1 MHNNIN
7 ESLLKFASN
16 KKNESIESAH
26 YISTTKLYWKRFFSK
41 KSNIF
46 ALAFFSIVL
55 LIFLIMLAFV
65 KYSPTKPLSNIA
77 FVRNLPIA
85 ANSIV
90 IRSFEKGKELDFIR
104 EIANLENLDSSQ
116 IFQIFYDSAL
126 DSGGELTVTS
136 DIVFLQYNPYDFLKA
151 LSKYTDLKLNISP
164 LILGSNANGIDIYSR
179 TLISMLYTFSVILIA
194 IFINLFIGFSLGALY
209 SLNSN
214 KWYAKLIDSV
224 ANILN
229 AIPEVIWI
237 FVFSIFI
244 GTNWWQILITLI
256 LCSWTQ
262 FYEISK
268 HEINEFKSEEFILA
282 SESIGLNKTQIVYR
296 HLFKLVLPSL
306 IILIGS
312 RLSTLILCLS
322 SLAFLEFL
330 SETNNLNIGT
340 IFKEALSSLTIN
352 PFYIVTTT
360 ILIIGFCA
368 SLKLFYN
375 ALSATYNP
383 QI

>member
-7 ESLLKFASN
+7 ESLLKFAHN

-55 LIFLIMLAFV
+55 LTFLIMLAFV
-65 KYSPTKPLSNIA
+65 KYSPTKPLSNIT

-104 EIANLENLDSSQ
+104 EIANLENLDNSQ
-116 IFQIFYDSAL
+116 IFQIF
-126 DSGGELTVTS
+126 
-136 DIVFLQYNPYDFLKA
+136 YDFLKA

-268 HEINEFKSEEFILA
+268 HEINELKSEEFILA
-282 SESIGLNKTQIVYR
+282 SESIGLNKIQIVYR